1 MCQPIFGVISALA
14 LIVRRTFCVPPFEKT
29 GRTPTRVGSCTIAV
43 MSTPPTP
50 DTPETWSAASRGYAE
65 RVAPLMMET
74 FADEF
79 VDRLDVDATT
89 EALEVAAGS
98 GALTQALAK
107 RVKSLL
113 ATDFAPDMVELLRE
127 RVRGTGAENVDCEV
141 MDGQALALDD
151 DSFDRAACS
160 FALMLFPDRARG
172 FAELRRV
179 LRPGGRAMV
188 SGWAGPDKFEAFGL
202 FLDAMRAAFPHM
214 PPPPTPPPVFSLSD
228 LTDFKAQMEAS
239 GFKDVEVDF
248 VSRDLEVTGVDQI
261 WGMLTS
267 GAPPVRMLLERV
279 GSQGESKLRD
289 TLAKIIEQRFGSGP
303 FRLSNVATV
312 GCGVVG

>member
-1 MCQPIFGVISALA
+1 
-14 LIVRRTFCVPPFEKT
+14 
-29 GRTPTRVGSCTIAV
+29 

-79 VDRLDVDATT
+79 VDRLDVDSST

-98 GALTQALAK
+98 GALTQALAE

-113 ATDFAPDMVELLRE
+113 ATDFAPDMV
-127 RVRGTGAENVDCEV
+127 
-141 MDGQALALDD
+141 
-151 DSFDRAACS
+151 DSFDRTACS

-172 FAELRRV
+172 FAELHRV

-202 FLDAMRAAFPHM
+202 FLDAMRTAFPHM
-214 PPPPTPPPVFSLSD
+214 PPPPAPPPVFSLSD
-228 LTDFKAQMEAS
+228 LSDFKAQMEAG

-248 VSRDLEVTGVDQI
+248 VSRDLEVTGADQI

>member
-1 MCQPIFGVISALA
+1 
-14 LIVRRTFCVPPFEKT
+14 
-29 GRTPTRVGSCTIAV
+29 

-50 DTPETWSAASRGYAE
+50 NTPENWNAASRGYAE
-65 RVAPLMMET
+65 RVAPIMMET

-113 ATDFAPDMVELLRE
+113 AIDFAPDMVEILRE
-127 RVRGTGAENVDCEV
+127 RVRAAGAEHVTCEV
-141 MDGQALALDD
+141 MDGQALGVDD

-160 FALMLFPDRARG
+160 FALMLFPDRDKG

-179 LRPGGRAMV
+179 LRPGGRALV

-202 FLDAMRAAFPHM
+202 FLGAMRAAFPDL
-214 PPPPTPPPVFSLSD
+214 PPPPGPPPVFSLSD
-228 LTDFKAQMEAS
+228 LADFRAQMEAG

-248 VSRDLEVTGVDQI
+248 VSRELEVTGVEQM

-267 GAPPVRMLLERV
+267 GAPPVRMLLERI

-303 FRLSNVATV
+303 FRVTNVATV